1 MLVSAATGEGTGAL
15 IAAVEARLGRRRVVL
30 DLVVDPADGAGVSW
44 LHRNTEV
51 MEKALD
57 EDGKLAMTV
66 RVDPDKAGVVR
77 AKFPALPAQAN

>member
-1 MLVSAATGEGTGAL
+1 M
-15 IAAVEARLGRRRVVL
+15 
-30 DLVVDPADGAGVSW
+30 SW

-66 RVDPDKAGVVR
+66 RVDPDRAGVVR
-77 AKFPALPAQAN
+77 